1 METYSPFKLDDF
13 WNDCINKNDEFS
25 LNSKNKKKDKN
36 NNCEYNSL
44 KTNNFKI
51 LRNSNQNNLFK
62 NKTNIYYSSVEK
74 IYKKLNQKYPELF
87 QNKSNNINKNKKI
100 KNSFLK
106 SIILYEE
113 GMAKKKLIEKNMKE
127 NYKKQINKELSLCT
141 FRPKISKRKNEDENR
156 NPFYKKIYER
166 DLSQNQKCKR
176 LHKSMEYINKDKLIN
191 IESEKENTFRKI
203 KEKSNK
209 SKKIYNN
216 KSESFFTKK
225 ENAEFILRYTKARDE
240 KMIKKFKKLYKKDD
254 SYDYYLNTLTSR
266 VGNNE
271 YKNSLNVNNVI
282 PLYGETVSRNNFANS
297 QIGEFKGLSFDDD
310 THIKHKNKDK
320 RLIMDD
326 IRKGLLEINLNY
338 KNDDI

>member
-13 WNDCINKNDEFS
+13 WNDCIDTNNAFS
-25 LNSKNKKKDKN
+25 LKSKNQEKIN
-36 NNCEYNSL
+36 NYKYKPL
-44 KTNNFKI
+44 KTNNNNTR
-51 LRNSNQNNLFK
+51 LRNPNQNNLFK

-87 QNKSNNINKNKKI
+87 YKKSNNINNKKKI
-100 KNSFLK
+100 ENSFLK

-113 GMAKKKLIEKNMKE
+113 GLAKKQLIEKNMKD
-127 NYKKQINKELSLCT
+127 NYKNQINKELSLCT
-141 FRPKISKRKNEDENR
+141 FRPKISKRKNEDEYN
-156 NPFYKKIYER
+156 NPVYKRLYER
-166 DLSQNQKCKR
+166 DLSKNQKCKR
-176 LHKSMEYINKDKLIN
+176 LHKSMEFINKNKLIN
-191 IESEKENTFRKI
+191 IESENENNFRKM

-209 SKKIYNN
+209 SKRIHNN

-240 KMIKKFKKLYKKDD
+240 KMIKRFKKLYRKDD

-271 YKNSLNVNNVI
+271 YKNSLNVNNII

-297 QIGEFKGLSFDDD
+297 QIGEFKGLSFDED

-320 RLIMDD
+320 KLIMND
-326 IRKGLLEINLNY
+326 IRKGLMEINLNF
-338 KNDDI
+338 KNDF

>member
-13 WNDCINKNDEFS
+13 WNDCIDTNNAFS
-25 LNSKNKKKDKN
+25 LKSKNQEKIN
-36 NNCEYNSL
+36 NYKYKPL
-44 KTNNFKI
+44 KTNNNNTR
-51 LRNSNQNNLFK
+51 LRNPNQNNLFK

-87 QNKSNNINKNKKI
+87 HKKPNNINNKKKI
-100 KNSFLK
+100 ENSFLK

-113 GMAKKKLIEKNMKE
+113 GLAKKQLIEKNMKD
-127 NYKKQINKELSLCT
+127 NYKNQINKELSLCT
-141 FRPKISKRKNEDENR
+141 FRPKISKRKNEDEYN
-156 NPFYKKIYER
+156 NPVYKRLYER
-166 DLSQNQKCKR
+166 DLSKNQKCKR
-176 LHKSMEYINKDKLIN
+176 LHKSMEFINKNKLIN
-191 IESEKENTFRKI
+191 IESENENNFRKM

-209 SKKIYNN
+209 SKRIHNN

-240 KMIKKFKKLYKKDD
+240 KMIKRFKKLYRKDD

-271 YKNSLNVNNVI
+271 YKNTLNVNNII
-282 PLYGETVSRNNFANS
+282 PLYGETISRNNFANS
-297 QIGEFKGLSFDDD
+297 QIGEFKGLSFDED

-320 RLIMDD
+320 KLIMND
-326 IRKGLLEINLNY
+326 IRKGLMEINLNF
-338 KNDDI
+338 KNDF